1 MKTEIQKRGTTSVV
15 SNREYSEHISKLA
28 STFSMSELVPKQFQK
43 KPADC
48 FIALQMAGRLGVD
61 PMMLMQ
67 SMYVVHGRP
76 GFEAKLGLALLNGSG
91 LIKGRIQWVFE
102 GQGKDRSCTAY
113 AVDRESGE
121 KCTSTVD
128 WAMVE
133 GEGWAANKK
142 WKTMPDQMF
151 RYRSAMFLIRAYW
164 PEVLMGMQTVEEI
177 RDIQPL
183 SAKTIPAD
191 GLAELKEATAGI
203 IEEKPEPKE
212 PAPEVSQADREG
224 RQDLR
229 MLARQYAG
237 EDEADQNEAILDAA
251 GTTDVDSLSGE
262 ALENA
267 TSKMAIL
274 VGEKEGS

>member
-1 MKTEIQKRGTTSVV
+1 
-15 SNREYSEHISKLA
+15 
-28 STFSMSELVPKQFQK
+28 
-43 KPADC
+43 
-48 FIALQMAGRLGVD
+48 
-61 PMMLMQ
+61 
-67 SMYVVHGRP
+67 
-76 GFEAKLGLALLNGSG
+76 
-91 LIKGRIQWVFE
+91 
-102 GQGKDRSCTAY
+102 
-113 AVDRESGE
+113 
-121 KCTSTVD
+121 
-128 WAMVE
+128 
-133 GEGWAANKK
+133 
-142 WKTMPDQMF
+142 
-151 RYRSAMFLIRAYW
+151 
-164 PEVLMGMQTVEEI
+164 MGMQTVEEI